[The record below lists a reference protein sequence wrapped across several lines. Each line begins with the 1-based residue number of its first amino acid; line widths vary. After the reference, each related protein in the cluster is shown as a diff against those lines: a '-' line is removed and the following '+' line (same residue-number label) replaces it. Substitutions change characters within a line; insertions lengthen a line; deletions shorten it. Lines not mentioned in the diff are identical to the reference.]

1 MRSLIKSGS
10 YVLNYQRNIFSLFQI
25 FDACVQTEKV
35 LVYYLICY
43 VEVDGLRNKTKYESS
58 RSPEQWFTKF
68 FGFTQ
73 KPTTTN
79 ITTTGMLKCIKKFA
93 WIVCISNKKILTHE
107 LTVFSI
113 SEYTFNMLWCQTFES
128 CYVNSRI
135 HIINIIIIENRLH
148 WNKGINKKHW
158 RKLKKVRSLRHE
170 WSLNYQLVSVVGVF
184 FFCNCAYISSK
195 SVQM

>member
-1 MRSLIKSGS
+1 MTQDLDILTCVKNLHLPHIKRKSGTWVEEVAKLLGTLWKNEFIPYIKCLIKSGS
-10 YVLNYQRNIFSLFQI
+10 YVLNYKRNIFSLFQI
-25 FDACVQTEKV
+25 FDACVQAEKV

-58 RSPEQWFTKF
+58 RSPEQWFTQF

-107 LTVFSI
+107 LI
-113 SEYTFNMLWCQTFES
+113 A
-128 CYVNSRI
+128 
-135 HIINIIIIENRLH
+135 
-148 WNKGINKKHW
+148 
-158 RKLKKVRSLRHE
+158 
-170 WSLNYQLVSVVGVF
+170 F
-184 FFCNCAYISSK
+184 F
-195 SVQM
+195 

>member
-1 MRSLIKSGS
+1 MREKSSFATHQGKEHYMGRRGCQIIGGPFEKMNSYHTWKCLIKSGS
-10 YVLNYQRNIFSLFQI
+10 YVLNYKRNIFSLFQI
-25 FDACVQTEKV
+25 FDACVQAEKV

-58 RSPEQWFTKF
+58 RSPEQWFTQF

-107 LTVFSI
+107 LTAFF
-113 SEYTFNMLWCQTFES
+113 YF
-128 CYVNSRI
+128 RI
-135 HIINIIIIENRLH
+135 
-148 WNKGINKKHW
+148 
-158 RKLKKVRSLRHE
+158 
-170 WSLNYQLVSVVGVF
+170 
-184 FFCNCAYISSK
+184 YI
-195 SVQM
+195 